1 MTIAR
6 VGIYNPNPDKPELK
20 IEGKYMPHTKIKSF
34 TVFGFD
40 LGNTLSNDTKLSKDA
55 TMDMGDWLFE
65 NAHVPSREA
74 FLTTY
79 TRINH
84 GIKKPFISH
93 TFGELEFFEKTFDE
107 LAVTTISAATSLKK
121 YREILMEKIHPDQ
134 DIVDAFRLI
143 KESNMRIALMS
154 NERSCRVDA
163 YLEKTKLAPFFDAII
178 VSERIG
184 VEKPDLRFFE
194 KALHQLNIEGDQM
207 VMFGDNEV
215 ADGACKQ
222 LGILFVL
229 VTAYKNKSWI
239 WEDGNPYQPDHV
251 IDKITQKD
259 MAKFLKRTLPT
270 P

>member
-1 MTIAR
+1 MALT
-6 VGIYNPNPDKPELK
+6 E
-20 IEGKYMPHTKIKSF
+20 MKSVN
-34 TVFGFD
+34 VFGFD
-40 LGNTLSNDTKLSKDA
+40 LGNTLVNDTKLFNDA
-55 TMDMGDWLFE
+55 AMDMGDWLLK
-65 NAHVPSREA
+65 NAHVQFKEA

-84 GIKKPFISH
+84 GTKKPFISH

-121 YREILMEKIHPDQ
+121 YREILMEKILPDK
-134 DIVDAFRLI
+134 DIMDAFRLI
-143 KESNMRIALMS
+143 KERNMRIALMS
-154 NERSCRVDA
+154 NESSCRVDA

-184 VEKPDLRFFE
+184 VEKPDPRFFE

-207 VMFGDNEV
+207 VMFGDNEI
-215 ADGACKQ
+215 ADGAGKQ
-222 LGILFVL
+222 LGIFFVL
-229 VTAYKNKSWI
+229 VTAYKNKDWI

-251 IDKITQKD
+251 LEKITQKD
-259 MAKFLKRTLPT
+259 MAKFLQTNLHP

>member
-1 MTIAR
+1 MA
-6 VGIYNPNPDKPELK
+6 L
-20 IEGKYMPHTKIKSF
+20 TKMKSVN
-34 TVFGFD
+34 VFGFD
-40 LGNTLSNDTKLSKDA
+40 LGNTLVNDTKLFNDA
-55 TMDMGDWLFE
+55 AMDMGDWLLK
-65 NAHVPSREA
+65 NAHVQSKEA

-84 GIKKPFISH
+84 GTKKPFISH

-121 YREILMEKIHPDQ
+121 YREILMEKILPDK
-134 DIVDAFRLI
+134 DIMDAFRLI
-143 KESNMRIALMS
+143 KERNMRIALMS
-154 NERSCRVDA
+154 NESSCRVDA

-184 VEKPDLRFFE
+184 VEKPDPRFFE

-215 ADGACKQ
+215 ADGAGKQ
-222 LGILFVL
+222 LGIFFVL
-229 VTAYKNKSWI
+229 VTAYKNKDWI

-251 IDKITQKD
+251 LEKITQKD
-259 MAKFLKRTLPT
+259 MAKFLQTNLP
-270 P
+270 PP

>member
-1 MTIAR
+1 MA
-6 VGIYNPNPDKPELK
+6 
-20 IEGKYMPHTKIKSF
+20 HTKMKPVK
-34 TVFGFD
+34 VFGFD
-40 LGNTLSNDTKLSKDA
+40 LGNTLINDTKLSQDA
-55 TMDMGDWLFE
+55 AMDMGDWLFE
-65 NAHVPSREA
+65 NTHVPSKEA

-84 GIKKPFISH
+84 GTKKPFISH

-107 LAVTTISAATSLKK
+107 LAVPTISASASLKK
-121 YREILMEKIHPDQ
+121 YRQLLMDKIHPDK
-134 DIVDAFRLI
+134 DIVNAFRLI
-143 KESNMRIALMS
+143 KENDIRIALMS
-154 NERSCRVDA
+154 NERSCRVEA
-163 YLEKTKLAPFFDAII
+163 YLEKTNLAPFFDAII

-184 VEKPDLRFFE
+184 VEKPDLSFFQ

-222 LGILFVL
+222 LGISFTL
-229 VTAYKNKSWI
+229 VTAYKDRGWI

-259 MAKFLKRTLPT
+259 MAKFLLMVSP

>member
-1 MTIAR
+1 
-6 VGIYNPNPDKPELK
+6 
-20 IEGKYMPHTKIKSF
+20 MPHTKLKSVK
-34 TVFGFD
+34 VFGFD
-40 LGNTLSNDTKLSKDA
+40 LGNTLNNDTRLLKD
-55 TMDMGDWLFE
+55 TTVDVGEWLFE
-65 NAHVPSREA
+65 NAHVQSKEA
-74 FLTTY
+74 FLATY

-84 GIKKPFISH
+84 GTKKPFISH

-121 YREILMEKIHPDQ
+121 YRQILVEKIHPDK
-134 DIVDAFRLI
+134 DIVEAFRLI

-163 YLEKTKLAPFFDAII
+163 YMEKTNMAPFFDAVI

-184 VEKPDLRFFE
+184 LEKPDLGFFQE
-194 KALHQLNIEGDQM
+194 ALNQLNIKGDQM

-229 VTAYKNKSWI
+229 VTAYKNKGWI

-251 IDKITQKD
+251 MDKITQKN
-259 MAKFLKRTLPT
+259 MTKFLQMFSLPR
-270 P
+270 